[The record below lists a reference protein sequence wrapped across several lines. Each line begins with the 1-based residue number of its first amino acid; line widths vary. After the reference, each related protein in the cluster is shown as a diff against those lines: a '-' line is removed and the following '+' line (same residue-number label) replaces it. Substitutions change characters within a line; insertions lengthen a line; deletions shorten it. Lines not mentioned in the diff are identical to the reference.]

1 MTSQI
6 DPPPDGSAAANELVR
21 RWWLIAALAIAALY
35 SGLGLRLAFR
45 LPDLVQDDARQHVF
59 WMRRFIDP
67 SLFPNDL
74 IADYFQAVAP
84 AGYRLLYWIFAKGGI
99 DPLLLS
105 KILPA
110 AIGLLIAYLTFELF
124 LALMPKPRGAF
135 FASVLL
141 GQLVWLKDD
150 VISATPRAFVC
161 PLFLAFMLFLVRGR
175 VLACLLIVALQALV
189 YPQAGFV
196 ALGVLAL
203 RLLKWR
209 QRRFSFTTDR
219 RDYILFV
226 AAVCVFA
233 AALLPFVSS
242 TARFRPVITGEQ
254 ARALPEFLKH
264 GRSQFFVHGPTYWID
279 APRSGLLPN
288 GDPPHIFALALAAPG
303 CLIFARRKFRA
314 AILLQAGLAAVLM
327 WAAAQLFLFKL
338 HLPGRYSQWL
348 FQILFAIGAAAS
360 IAVLWELVESWGE
373 QLRRKNS
380 RRAASPVTVAALV
393 LGAGLLIYP
402 HLKNEF
408 PADSYI
414 AAQPPE
420 LYQFL
425 GAKPKA
431 TVIATLRNVA
441 SLIPVFAQRS
451 VLVSSEHAIPYHKG
465 YYDLIRR
472 RGQDLVRAYF
482 TASRAE
488 LRAFINKYNVDLM
501 IVSRTPLDYRDTK
514 KLRWFGAIAEDVP
527 SGDRPALLDFVA
539 NSKVWE
545 NDAMIV
551 LDAHRIAQIIE
562 P

>member
-1 MTSQI
+1 MTI
-6 DPPPDGSAAANELVR
+6 DSPQNEAAAENQVVR
-21 RWWLIAALAIAALY
+21 RGWLIAALAVAAFY
-35 SGLGLRLAFR
+35 SGLALRLAFR
-45 LPDLVQDDARQHVF
+45 FPDLVQDDARQHVF

-84 AGYRLLYWIFAKGGI
+84 AGYKLLYWIFAKAGI

-110 AIGLLIAYLTFELF
+110 ALGLLIAYLTFKLF
-124 LALMPKPRGAF
+124 LELMPSPRGAF

-150 VISATPRAFVC
+150 VMSATPRAFVC
-161 PLFLAFMLFLVRGR
+161 PLFLAFLFFLVRGR
-175 VLACLLIVALQALV
+175 VFACLLTIALQALV
-189 YPQAGFV
+189 YPQSGFV
-196 ALGVLAL
+196 ALAVLAL

-209 QRRFSFTTDR
+209 ERRPCFTRDR
-219 RDYILFV
+219 CDYILFV
-226 AAVCVFA
+226 AAVCVFTA
-233 AALLPFVSS
+233 AILPFASS
-242 TARFRPVITGEQ
+242 TARFRPVITREQ
-254 ARALPEFLKH
+254 ARALPEFQQH
-264 GRSQFFVHGPTYWID
+264 GRSQFFVRGLSYWID

-288 GDPPHIFALALAAPG
+288 GNPPHILALALAAPA
-303 CLIFARRKFRA
+303 CLIFARRKFQA
-314 AILLQAGLAAVLM
+314 AVLSQAGLAAVGM

-380 RRAASPVTVAALV
+380 PRGASAVTVAALV

-425 GAKPKA
+425 RAKPNA
-431 TVIATLRNVA
+431 TVIATLRNAA

-501 IVSRTPLDYRDTK
+501 IINRTPLDSRDAK

-527 SGDRPALLDFVA
+527 SGDRPALLDVVA

-545 NDAMIV
+545 NDPMIV